1 MSIEAMA
8 TVLHHSQ
15 MTGTAKLLLLGI
27 ANHEGDGGAFPSVA
41 TLAKYTGTSE
51 RRVQQL
57 ISELR
62 ASGELSVSPSAG
74 PAGTNVYRVQV
85 SCPDDCDRSSN
96 HRGGEARFTGGVKSS
111 SPRGVKPT
119 SPEPSL
125 EPSMN
130 RKRRGHRLPEGW
142 KPTPEMLEWAVKE
155 FPTVDIQMQTDAFI
169 DYWLGKAVD
178 NQKQDWNRTWRN
190 WIRNAYL
197 RWGNRRSSSPVES
210 NMAVVRKYQQG
221 QLSG

>member
-1 MSIEAMA
+1 M
-8 TVLHHSQ
+8 
-15 MTGTAKLLLLGI
+15 
-27 ANHEGDGGAFPSVA
+27 
-41 TLAKYTGTSE
+41 
-51 RRVQQL
+51 
-57 ISELR
+57 
-62 ASGELSVSPSAG
+62 
-74 PAGTNVYRVQV
+74 
-85 SCPDDCDRSSN
+85 
-96 HRGGEARFTGGVKSS
+96 
-111 SPRGVKPT
+111 
-119 SPEPSL
+119 
-125 EPSMN
+125 
-130 RKRRGHRLPEGW
+130 PEGW